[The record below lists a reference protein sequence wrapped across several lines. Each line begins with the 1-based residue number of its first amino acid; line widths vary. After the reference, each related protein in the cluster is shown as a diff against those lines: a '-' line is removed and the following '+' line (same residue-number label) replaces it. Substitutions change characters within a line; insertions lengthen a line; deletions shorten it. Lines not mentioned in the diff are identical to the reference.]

1 MIINFTRKL
10 SLSMAIVLFAAF
22 AISGQAFA
30 KDKKTDI
37 TFQNRTGF
45 TVNIENL
52 TWSGSYWPQMTTPVA
67 DGTNATGQHKTVLEF
82 GHGGLTFETV
92 IDAPNDPEDGQ
103 RCLFTFNVSNSNH
116 NLTLV
121 SKSALV
127 LGSTCEIILED
138 GRDNFALFPNN
149 EVIFEMR

>member
-1 MIINFTRKL
+1 MIISFTRKL
-10 SLSMAIVLFAAF
+10 SLSIVAFLLATF
-22 AISGQAFA
+22 AISGQALA
-30 KDKKTDI
+30 KDKRTDI
-37 TFQNRTGF
+37 RFENGTLF

-67 DGTNATGQHKTVLEF
+67 AGTNATGQHRTVLEF

-92 IDAPNDPEDGQ
+92 IDAPGDPKNGQ

-121 SKSALV
+121 SKAALV
-127 LGSTCEIILED
+127 AGSTCLIVQQD
-138 GRDNFALFPNN
+138 SNFNLSPNN
-149 EVIFEMR
+149 VVGFRMQ

>member
-1 MIINFTRKL
+1 MIISFTRKL
-10 SLSMAIVLFAAF
+10 SLSIVAVLLATFAMSA
-22 AISGQAFA
+22 QAFA
-30 KDKKTDI
+30 KDKRTDI
-37 TFQNRTGF
+37 RFENGTGL

-67 DGTNATGQHKTVLEF
+67 AGTNATGQHRTVLEF

-92 IDAPNDPEDGQ
+92 IDAPSNPKDGQ

-121 SKSALV
+121 SKAALV
-127 LGSTCEIILED
+127 AGSICLVVQED
-138 GRDNFALFPNN
+138 SNSELSPNN
-149 EVIFEMR
+149 VVGFRMQ